1 MSLITPIEPL
11 FELLLLEA
19 SKDDQLRKG
28 ALSDLKKSSKEYFL
42 ETGLPTKKSES
53 YKFTSIPKFL
63 NNKFEALSQTN
74 KSNWSKESIQNHFY
88 KVENANHLVFING
101 RFDLEN
107 SLIYSDA
114 SDLEVH
120 TVNASSIETLDFLKG
135 NFASAKGMTDD
146 VFAHLNTAV
155 FEDGLAI
162 HVSKGADIASTF
174 VYNFVDGGSFSSPR
188 IFVKAESSSRI
199 NFYERTVCSLTEENH
214 LNLSIAEFHVADNAE
229 VRYTKVQNYSSN
241 YYSIEGIY
249 ANQGNN
255 SRFYTN
261 TYSFKAALI
270 RNNIFITVDGENSEA
285 HMNGLYQLSGNTHV
299 DNNTSVDHVKPNSY
313 SNETYKGILDEKSRG
328 VFNGKIYVRPIAQKT
343 NAFQAN
349 NNILLSEESI
359 IHTKPQL
366 EIWADD
372 VKCSHGCTTG
382 QLDEEAIFYLRSR
395 GISKTR
401 AKALMLNA
409 FANETLEQVKE
420 ELVKAEIEEIITGKL
435 G

>member
-1 MSLITPIEPL
+1 MSVTTPIEPL
-11 FELLLLEA
+11 FEQLLLEA
-19 SKDDQLRKG
+19 SKDYQLNKDS
-28 ALSDLKKSSKEYFL
+28 LSDLKKASAEYFL
-42 ETGLPTKKSES
+42 ETGLPNKKSES

-63 NNKFEALSQTN
+63 NNKFDALSQTK
-74 KSNWSKESIQNHFY
+74 KSAWSKESIRNHFY
-88 KVENANHLVFING
+88 NVGNANHLVFING
-101 RFDLEN
+101 RFDLDN
-107 SLIYSDA
+107 SLIHTDA
-114 SDLEVH
+114 SDMEVH
-120 TVNASSIETLDFLKG
+120 TVNASSFDTIDFLKG
-135 NFASAKGMTDD
+135 NFATAKGMAED

-162 HVSKGADIASTF
+162 RVSKGADVAGTF
-174 VYNFVDGGSFSSPR
+174 VYNFVDGGAFSSPR

-199 NFYERTVCSLTEENH
+199 NFYERTVCSSTEENH
-214 LNLSIAEFHVADNAE
+214 LNLSIAEFHIADNAE
-229 VRYTKVQNYSSN
+229 VRYTKVQNYSIN

-249 ANQGNN
+249 ADQGNN

-270 RNNIFITVDGENSEA
+270 RNNIFITVDGENAEA

-409 FANETLEQVKE
+409 FANETLLQVKE
-420 ELVKAEIEEIITGKL
+420 ELVKAEIEEITTRKL